1 MSDKGMNILMVGD
14 VILSIDCLKERFCC
28 DVSSC
33 KGQCCIE
40 GDAGAPIT
48 EKESKAIAEIVPV
61 VWEYLSP
68 QAREIISR
76 QGVSYIDQ
84 EGDLVT
90 SIVNGRDCVFTCYD
104 EKGVCLC
111 AIQKARMEGKT
122 KVDKPISCSLYPL
135 REKRFSNGL
144 TGLNY
149 HRWDVCQEARCLGKR
164 MRIPVYKFL
173 KEPLISRF
181 GMEWYSELEKTV
193 EYLQKEN
200 LLDYDDI

>member
-90 SIVNGRDCVFTCYD
+90 SIVNGGTACLPAMMKKVSVCALYRKRGW
-104 EKGVCLC
+104 KGK
-111 AIQKARMEGKT
+111 Q
-122 KVDKPISCSLYPL
+122 
-135 REKRFSNGL
+135 
-144 TGLNY
+144 
-149 HRWDVCQEARCLGKR
+149 RWINLSPVPC
-164 MRIPVYKFL
+164 IPFVRNVS
-173 KEPLISRF
+173 P
-181 GMEWYSELEKTV
+181 M
-193 EYLQKEN
+193 
-200 LLDYDDI
+200 D